1 MLPCA
6 SAVFCSSGS
15 SSTRTSV
22 MTTSAPWRASVSA
35 SWRPRPRDA
44 PVTTATFPVRSN
56 MHAPFLF
63 QPDRA
68 TRAGDR
74 ARDDQPLDLRRAL
87 PDLVDLRVAE
97 PLLDRVLLDVAVA
110 AKDLDGVGRDLH
122 GDVRGEALRHRALGA
137 LEWPPLGGH
146 PAGSPDE
153 QPRGVDLHR
162 HVGELEPDRLVLPQ
176 RLAELLAVLR
186 VVERELICGPRDPEG
201 ARANAGPRRLP
212 RPQGA

>member
-35 SWRPRPRDA
+35 SWRPRPR
-44 PVTTATFPVRSN
+44 
-56 MHAPFLF
+56 
-63 QPDRA
+63 
-68 TRAGDR
+68 G
-74 ARDDQPLDLRRAL
+74 AR
-87 PDLVDLRVAE
+87 
-97 PLLDRVLLDVAVA
+97 
-110 AKDLDGVGRDLH
+110 
-122 GDVRGEALRHRALGA
+122 
-137 LEWPPLGGH
+137 EWPPLGGH
-146 PAGSPDE
+146 PAVSPDE

-201 ARANAGPRRLP
+201 ARANAGPRRLQ
-212 RPQGA
+212 RRQGAK